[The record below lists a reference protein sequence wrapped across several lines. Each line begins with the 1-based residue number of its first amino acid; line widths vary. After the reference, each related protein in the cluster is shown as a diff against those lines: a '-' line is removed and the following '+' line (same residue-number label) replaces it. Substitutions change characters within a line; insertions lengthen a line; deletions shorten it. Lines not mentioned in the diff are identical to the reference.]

1 MAAYGWGY
9 IPISIRFTFWILE
22 ELDSIRSADRTNLK
36 LDDSLLKPRTSHSL
50 LSRPL
55 ALSPGRRTIGSLQL
69 TILFPLSRLLDEFRI
84 KSTH

>member
-9 IPISIRFTFWILE
+9 LIISLS
-22 ELDSIRSADRTNLK
+22 LPLNLGVPGSIQVVGCTHLK

-50 LSRPL
+50 RSGLL

-69 TILFPLSRLLDEFRI
+69 TVLFSLDRLLDEFRVEGAL
-84 KSTH
+84 